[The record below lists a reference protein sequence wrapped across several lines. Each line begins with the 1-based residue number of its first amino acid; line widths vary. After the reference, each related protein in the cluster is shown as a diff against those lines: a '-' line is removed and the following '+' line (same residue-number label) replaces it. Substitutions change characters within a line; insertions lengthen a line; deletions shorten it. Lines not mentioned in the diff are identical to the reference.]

1 MTISDTLMIFAV
13 LISPVLAVQV
23 QKIIESWRETKQRK
37 ILIFKTLMATRGTT
51 LSPRHVEALN
61 MIDLEFSIKNKNEKR
76 VVEAWKM
83 YLDHLYDLN
92 VDPKDPDYR
101 VKMDVWTKR
110 SIELLTD
117 LLYEMAQNLGYE
129 FDKVHLK
136 KGSYNP
142 QGHYDMEMEQNFIRR
157 SIVDLFF
164 GDKSIPVRLVQ
175 ESHDVAEQPQIPQE
189 RNQDEVP

>member
-1 MTISDTLMIFAV
+1 MTISDILMIFAV
-13 LISPVLAVQV
+13 LISPLLAVQV
-23 QKIIESWRETKQRK
+23 QKIIELWRETKQRK

-129 FDKVHLK
+129 FDKAA
-136 KGSYNP
+136 
-142 QGHYDMEMEQNFIRR
+142 
-157 SIVDLFF
+157 
-164 GDKSIPVRLVQ
+164 IPDGMIT
-175 ESHDVAEQPQIPQE
+175 H
-189 RNQDEVP
+189 

>member
-1 MTISDTLMIFAV
+1 MTISDSLMIFAV
-13 LISPVLAVQV
+13 LISPLLAVQV

-37 ILIFKTLMATRGTT
+37 IFIFKTLMATRGTT

-61 MIDLEFSIKNKNEKR
+61 MIDLEFSINNKDEKL

-83 YLDHLYDLN
+83 YLDHLHDLN

-110 SIELLTD
+110 SNELLIA

-142 QGHYDMEMEQNFIRR
+142 QGHFDMEMEQNFIRK

-164 GDKSIPVRLVQ
+164 GDKSIPVRLVP
-175 ESHDVAEQPQIPQE
+175 EAHDVAEQPQIPKEQNQE
-189 RNQDEVP
+189 EVL